1 MTRGM
6 QVRAMGAKPRF
17 HAREKTEKNVIMAGY
32 ISREDYEEP
41 KDL

>member
-1 MTRGM
+1 MARGM

-17 HAREKTEKNVIMAGY
+17 HAREKTEKDVIMAGY
-32 ISREDYEEP
+32 INKESYEKS

>member
-1 MTRGM
+1 MARGM

-32 ISREDYEEP
+32 INREDYEEP